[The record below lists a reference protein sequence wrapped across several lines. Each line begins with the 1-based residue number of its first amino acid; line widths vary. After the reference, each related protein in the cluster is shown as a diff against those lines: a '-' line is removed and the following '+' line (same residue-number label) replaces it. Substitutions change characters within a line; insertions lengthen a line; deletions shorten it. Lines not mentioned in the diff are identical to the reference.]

1 MIKVGLGLLFVTVL
15 AACNDKAETAVEAEA
30 SANEAAVV
38 NTVTETAVYEL
49 EQPGLTIKMTIFGE
63 NDKVTKQI
71 TNSTIE
77 YSAIGASDAEQAKTI
92 LDEVTNNTD
101 YGAIQ
106 GITYKMEYGPTS
118 AQESIEVDLTKADLK
133 QLSELPGSAFEGN
146 PEQGISFSATG
157 TLLESSGFTKLSEE
171 TKD

>member
-1 MIKVGLGLLFVTVL
+1 MLFTLLSKAVYIMKKIVKIGLGLFFAVAL
-15 AACNDKAETAVEAEA
+15 AACGDK
-30 SANEAAVV
+30 
-38 NTVTETAVYEL
+38 TETAVYEL
-49 EQPGLTIKMTIFGE
+49 EQPGVTIKMTIVGE

-77 YSAIGASDAEQAKTI
+77 YSAIGAENADQAKAI
-92 LDEVTNNTD
+92 LDEITNNTD
-101 YGAIQ
+101 YGAIP
-106 GITYKMEYGPTS
+106 GITYNMTYGPES

-133 QLSELPGSAFEGN
+133 KLAELPGSAFEGN

-171 TKD
+171 IK